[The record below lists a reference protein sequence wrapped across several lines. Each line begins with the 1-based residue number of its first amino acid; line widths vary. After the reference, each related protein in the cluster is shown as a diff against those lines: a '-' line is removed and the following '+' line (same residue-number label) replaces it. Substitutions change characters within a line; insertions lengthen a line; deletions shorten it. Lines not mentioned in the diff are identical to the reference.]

1 MWVSNLS
8 HVVTCIVPVSR
19 VTLLPRVLFRCH
31 LHVAALP
38 GLSTLAQLSTKPS
51 AFILSATAVLG
62 GSQLLCRRTRAIS
75 SQPASV

>member
-1 MWVSNLS
+1 MWVSNLC
-8 HVVTCIVPVSR
+8 HTGMCIVLVSR
-19 VTLLPRVLFRCH
+19 VTLPRVLFRCH